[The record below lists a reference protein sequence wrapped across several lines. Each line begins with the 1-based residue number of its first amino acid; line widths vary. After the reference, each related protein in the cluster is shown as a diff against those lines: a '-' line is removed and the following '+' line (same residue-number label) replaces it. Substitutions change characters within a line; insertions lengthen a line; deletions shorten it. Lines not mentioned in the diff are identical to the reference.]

1 MNLSRA
7 SRALSAGIAIGAASM
22 GCMASGIQL
31 TKERAAFDLNCAQD
45 KIDVQMISGAA
56 ERGTGSVFGARG
68 CGKKAT
74 YIRQEQTGV
83 TLNSP
88 IQDESK

>member
-1 MNLSRA
+1 MKSSRI
-7 SRALSAGIAIGAASM
+7 SWFLPAGIAMSAASV

-31 TKERAAFDLNCAQD
+31 TKERAAFDLNCAHD

-74 YIRQEQTGV
+74 YIRQEQAGV

-88 IQDESK
+88 IQEDKP

>member
-1 MNLSRA
+1 MSQRARLSVVF
-7 SRALSAGIAIGAASM
+7 GAAVLLLP

-31 TKERAAFDLNCAQD
+31 TKERAAFDLGCPQE
-45 KIDVQMISGAA
+45 KIDVAMLSGAA
-56 ERGTGSVFGARG
+56 ERGTGSVFGAKG
-68 CGKKAT
+68 CGKRAT

-88 IQDESK
+88 IQDDK

>member
-1 MNLSRA
+1 MLREWRAWLFLSLG
-7 SRALSAGIAIGAASM
+7 SVILS

-31 TKERAAFDLNCAQD
+31 TRDRAAFDLGCPQE
-45 KIDVQMISGAA
+45 KINVTMISGAA
-56 ERGTGSVFGARG
+56 ENGTGSVFGAKG
-68 CGKKAT
+68 CGKRAT

-88 IQDESK
+88 IQEDK

>member
-1 MNLSRA
+1 MDQLARLVVVFGMS
-7 SRALSAGIAIGAASM
+7 SLLLP

-31 TKERAAFDLNCAQD
+31 TKERAAFDMGCPQE
-45 KIDVQMISGAA
+45 KIDVTMLSGAA
-56 ERGTGSVFGARG
+56 ERGTGSVFGAKG
-68 CGKKAT
+68 CGKRAT

-88 IQDESK
+88 IQEDK